1 MRSVR
6 PTARGVLV
14 LAGAV
19 IAYLAGWAFGTH
31 ELAALALALALAL
44 PVAVITVSRA
54 RRVEVGLVRRLPAR
68 TTEGH
73 PVEAS
78 ILVEPALRLVSAAL
92 VERCAGLGDP
102 TARLRHVPGGLVG
115 RWTIDRPDRGRYRL
129 APELVLED
137 ALGLV
142 RSRIPLDAA
151 GLLRVEPRLVEL
163 GAQRSR
169 PLALRDGARHAF
181 RASAGDELAGV
192 RDHQVGESLRR
203 VHWRTTA
210 RRGRLTVR
218 EVEDHPRE
226 ELLVLLDAASP
237 GPAAPSRSP
246 AFECA
251 VRAAGSLA
259 VHAARSGI
267 SVSFESRGRHP
278 VRVGVTPGA
287 SISGLLDAL
296 CSVESDGASP
306 LASLLP
312 RATGSR
318 LCVVTSDLGPAV
330 VERLRALQARR
341 RPVSVVAVDAAS
353 WAGDVAAL
361 DASTAVLARAGIEVV
376 VLRRDDDLAA
386 RLAPLAARGVAGAA

>member
-1 MRSVR
+1 MHVEEALHRYVVSLLHHTRADARLALGASPRAGVALVRASKSLALLRGRGFATADDVRSVAPAVLEHRLLPEPGAGSTSRRRRSPTRWQARRRREVCATDRARR
-6 PTARGVLV
+6 PRV
-14 LAGAV
+14 AGAV

-78 ILVEPALRLVSAAL
+78 ILIEPALRLVSAAL

-237 GPAAPSRSP
+237 GRPSRLSRRP
-246 AFECA
+246 SSAPFA
-251 VRAAGSLA
+251 LR
-259 VHAARSGI
+259 ARS
-267 SVSFESRGRHP
+267 R
-278 VRVGVTPGA
+278 
-287 SISGLLDAL
+287 
-296 CSVESDGASP
+296 CM
-306 LASLLP
+306 P
-312 RATGSR
+312 RAVGSR
-318 LCVVTSDLGPAV
+318 CRS
-330 VERLRALQARR
+330 
-341 RPVSVVAVDAAS
+341 
-353 WAGDVAAL
+353 
-361 DASTAVLARAGIEVV
+361 RAG
-376 VLRRDDDLAA
+376 
-386 RLAPLAARGVAGAA
+386 GAIRCGSV

>member
-1 MRSVR
+1 VRSVR
-6 PTARGVLV
+6 PTGRGALV

-31 ELAALALALALAL
+31 ELAALALALALAV
-44 PVAVITVSRA
+44 PVAVVTVSRA
-54 RRVEVGLVRRLPAR
+54 RRVEVRLVRQLPAR

-78 ILVEPALRLVSAAL
+78 ILVEPALRLVSAAI

-115 RWTIDRPDRGRYRL
+115 HWTVDRPERGRYRL

-151 GLLRVEPRLVEL
+151 GLLRVEPQLVEL

-169 PLALRDGARHAF
+169 PLALRDGTRHAL
-181 RASAGDELAGV
+181 RASVGDELAGV
-192 RDHQVGESLRR
+192 RDHEVGESLRR

-226 ELLVLLDAASP
+226 ELLVLLDATSP
-237 GPAAPSRSP
+237 GPGAAARSP

-267 SVSFESRGRHP
+267 ALSFESRGRHP
-278 VRVGVTPGA
+278 VRVEVTPGA

-306 LASLLP
+306 LAPLLT
-312 RATGSR
+312 RSIGSR

-341 RPVSVVAVDAAS
+341 RPVAVVAIDAAS
-353 WAGDVAAL
+353 WAGDGGVL
-361 DASTAVLARAGIEVV
+361 DASAAVLARTGIEVV
-376 VLRRDDDLAA
+376 VVGRDDDLAE
-386 RLAPLAARGVAGAA
+386 RLAPLAAKGVAGAA

>member
-44 PVAVITVSRA
+44 PVAVVTVSRA
-54 RRVEVGLVRRLPAR
+54 RRVEVRLVRRLPAR

-192 RDHQVGESLRR
+192 RDHEVGESLRR

-237 GPAAPSRSP
+237 GPAAAPRSP

-259 VHAARSGI
+259 VHAARSWDLGVVREPGAP
-267 SVSFESRGRHP
+267 SGAGRCDARRVHLGP
-278 VRVGVTPGA
+278 PRRAVLGRVGW
-287 SISGLLDAL
+287 
-296 CSVESDGASP
+296 
-306 LASLLP
+306 
-312 RATGSR
+312 R
-318 LCVVTSDLGPAV
+318 
-330 VERLRALQARR
+330 
-341 RPVSVVAVDAAS
+341 
-353 WAGDVAAL
+353 
-361 DASTAVLARAGIEVV
+361 
-376 VLRRDDDLAA
+376 LAA
-386 RLAPLAARGVAGAA
+386 RVPAPASDRVEAVRRHLRSRTRGRRAAARAAGATPSRLGRRGRCGIVGRGRRCARRLDRRARARGNRGGRASTR